1 MGIENHFLSKQ
12 DLIRLVLNV
21 YDDLAQADRNAY
33 KIGQMIG
40 QQKGKEFT
48 HLVQGARTLV
58 SSYVSDLLVEILHPL
73 VLEENE
79 LYPILR
85 KRCLEEF
92 IAGLVK
98 STL

>member
-12 DLIRLVLNV
+12 DLILLVINV

-33 KIGQMIG
+33 KIGQIIG
-40 QQKGKEFT
+40 QRKGQEFT
-48 HLVQGARTLV
+48 RLVQGARTLV

-79 LYPILR
+79 LYPTLR